1 MESAPW
7 NHKSKSRDSYQKLGM
22 AVRDWKVLLKRTGS
36 SGSSE
41 EEAGNF
47 GWTLESCC
55 CFVRSPFRV
64 WLCDPWTAA
73 CQVSLSLT
81 ISQSLPKFM
90 SIALMMPSSHF
101 ILWRPLLLLPPIFPS
116 IRVFSNELAV
126 CIRWPK
132 CWSFSFSIS
141 PSKEYSGLISLR
153 IDWFDLLA
161 VSGDFSSTTAQRHQ
175 LFGILPSLQSS
186 SFSILS
192 FYWNPCF

>member
-41 EEAGNF
+41 QEAGNWLNTGELLLF
-47 GWTLESCC
+47 CSVALPCLTLWPMDCK
-55 CFVRSPFRV
+55 
-64 WLCDPWTAA
+64 
-73 CQVSLSLT
+73 CQASLSLT

-90 SIALMMPSSHF
+90 FIALMMPSS
-101 ILWRPLLLLPPIFPS
+101 LWCPLLLLPSIFPS
-116 IRVFSNELAV
+116 IRVFFNELPV

-161 VSGDFSSTTAQRHQ
+161 VSGVFSSTTAQRHQ

-192 FYWNPCF
+192 FYWNTCF